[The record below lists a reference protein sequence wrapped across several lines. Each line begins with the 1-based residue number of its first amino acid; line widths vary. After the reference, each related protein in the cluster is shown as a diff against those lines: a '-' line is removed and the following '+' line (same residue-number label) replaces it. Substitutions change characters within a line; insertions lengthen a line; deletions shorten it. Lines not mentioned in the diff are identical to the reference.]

1 MAQKKPGS
9 SSKTTVRRITADDSQ
24 PKKQT
29 KTTTKK
35 VATKAKKSS
44 KVEASVS
51 KKKVVKP
58 EVKAKKDDSAKS
70 MGYFKGAWH
79 ELKQVRWPT
88 RANTWSMTLA
98 VILFTTIF
106 VVLILL
112 LDAGFKWLFE
122 QILK

>member
-9 SSKTTVRRITADDSQ
+9 TSKTTVRRITADDNGPKKKAKAVAKKTIAKPKQATKSPTVVKKPKKEAVNQ
-24 PKKQT
+24 PKE
-29 KTTTKK
+29 
-35 VATKAKKSS
+35 S
-44 KVEASVS
+44 
-51 KKKVVKP
+51 P
-58 EVKAKKDDSAKS
+58 LSAFT
-70 MGYFKGAWH
+70 GYFKGAWF

-98 VILFTTIF
+98 VILFTAMF
-106 VVLILL
+106 VALILL

>member
-9 SSKTTVRRITADDSQ
+9 SNKTTVRRIKADGSQ
-24 PKKQT
+24 PKKST
-29 KTTTKK
+29 KPTVKK
-35 VATKAKKSS
+35 VTTKAKKSS
-44 KVEASVS
+44 KVEDSAS
-51 KKKVVKP
+51 KNKAVKS
-58 EVKAKKDDSAKS
+58 EVKTKKGDSTSS

-98 VILFTTIF
+98 VILFTAIF
-106 VVLILL
+106 VALILL